1 MRRLTHGV
9 RAHDPDVSPD
19 GRTVVFV
26 RKLGDRSDLVTVGLD
41 GKGLK
46 PLTASAEGVEWS
58 GPRWSPRG
66 DAIVAS
72 RLLPGGWL
80 DLVRVD
86 PATGAVEQLTHDRA
100 KDVEP
105 TWTPDG
111 EAVVFRSDRD
121 GVSNLYALRLADRSL
136 VRVTN
141 VLGGAFQPSVSPD
154 GRSVA
159 YSAYSSRGYDVH
171 VAPLD
176 LAAAPPAAALRG
188 RSLRPRAPT
197 RGRPPLP

>member
-1 MRRLTHGV
+1 M
-9 RAHDPDVSPD
+9 
-19 GRTVVFV
+19 
-26 RKLGDRSDLVTVGLD
+26 
-41 GKGLK
+41 
-46 PLTASAEGVEWS
+46 
-58 GPRWSPRG
+58 
-66 DAIVAS
+66 
-72 RLLPGGWL
+72 
-80 DLVRVD
+80 RVD

-121 GVSNLYALRLADRSL
+121 GVSNLYALRLADRSV

-159 YSAYSSRGYDVH
+159 YSAYSARGYDVH

-176 LAAAPPAAALRG
+176 LALAPRRRALRG
-188 RSLRPRAPT
+188 RAPGPASRPRA
-197 RGRPPLP
+197 RRLAR